1 MQTQHQS
8 WGGESSRLGLGIQVS
23 GQVEPAG
30 LGLQSWQWESRQC
43 REPAESSACAV
54 VCGVGQV
61 PRGEAW
67 RRLRVLALRPT
78 ALGTLLPA
86 TPGCPRGYTMLGSAC
101 SLSAFLP
108 RGCHAAC

>member
-1 MQTQHQS
+1 MGRWS
-8 WGGESSRLGLGIQVS
+8 LLAWGSRAGS
-23 GQVEPAG
+23 GRAG
-30 LGLQSWQWESRQC
+30 
-43 REPAESSACAV
+43 SAGSQQRALPVLWCA
-54 VCGVGQV
+54 GWARV

-67 RRLRVLALRPT
+67 RRLRGLALRPT

-101 SLSAFLP
+101 SLGAFFP